1 MEREAVFRRA
11 LEQDRGRLTALC
23 AAYREADHQP
33 PALAEV
39 QAAIDAALGGDPL
52 IHLYLIEVDESCA
65 GYLAI
70 TVGYSIEVGGR
81 DAFLDELY
89 VEPWA
94 RGRRVGTQA
103 IAFAERACVALQ
115 GKRLRMEVEH
125 ENPRAKQLY
134 QRLGY
139 TEHTRSTVYK
149 QLPSS

>member
-11 LEQDRGRLTALC
+11 LEQDRARLIALC

-33 PALAEV
+33 SAEEEV
-39 QAAIDAALGGDPL
+39 KAAIDAALGGDPL
-52 IHLYLIEVDESCA
+52 IHMYLIEVDESCA
-65 GYLAI
+65 GYLAV

-94 RGRRVGTQA
+94 RSQGVGAQA
-103 IAFAERACVALQ
+103 IAFAERACIALEV
-115 GKRLRMEVEH
+115 KRLCMEVEH

-139 TEHTRSTVYK
+139 AEHTRSTMYK
-149 QLPSS
+149 RL